1 MDNEKIIDA
10 NDRQEIENFWLK
22 KILKVFAIRSSGGV
36 YNGLRWEPR
45 KDQENP
51 RPLLIHTGNLTHSL
65 RNAKVTWNG
74 DLDFTAVVE
83 ERSYPKNPKKEVTT
97 RDVFLCHQLGTD
109 KMPARPIITDLEKND
124 IEDIRRLIDQKTKHK
139 EERFYKR
146 WYDTFMKSIRF
157 LWQ

>member
-1 MDNEKIIDA
+1 MEKIIDA

-36 YNGLRWEPR
+36 YNGMRWEPR
-45 KDQENP
+45 KDPENP

-83 ERSYPKNPKKEVTT
+83 ERPYPKKEVTT
-97 RDVFLCHQLGTD
+97 RDVFLFHQLGTD
-109 KMPARPIITDLEKND
+109 KMPMRPIIDDLEKND
-124 IEDIRRLIDQKTKHK
+124 VEDIRRLIDKTTKVQ
-139 EERFYKR
+139 EERFYQR
-146 WYDTFMKSIRF
+146 WYEGFMKAVRF
-157 LWQ
+157 FWR